1 MYKYLDLP
9 VEVYEEYFETLF
21 FRFYFSDIH
30 CSERK
35 GGVDQNRMAKDV
47 KGGEVEIFDFA
58 DVINEWPLNERLVE
72 TR

>member
-30 CSERK
+30 CSERR

-47 KGGEVEIFDFA
+47 RGGEV
-58 DVINEWPLNERLVE
+58 
-72 TR
+72 